1 MRPFLAA
8 TSIPRAAGLLA
19 GLSAALGLAA
29 CSRPADTP
37 AVAAAASAASAAVSA
52 AVTPAVAAAVAA
64 GASHD
69 DPGIAWRKPDG
80 EDETDA
86 VFAEARTQGRPVFVY
101 WGAEWCPP
109 CSQVKA
115 TVFNRPEFI
124 EKSRG
129 FLAVYLDGD
138 RPGAQKLGERF
149 KVRGYPT
156 MILFRPDGSE
166 LTRLPGEVDAQKY
179 LQVLALG
186 LGAARPVK
194 QVLVQAQATPAALS
208 AEDWRLLAYYSW
220 DTDEQQLVP
229 KARLA
234 ATLQRLAHACPPEQ
248 AEAGTRLMLK
258 ALLAQGED
266 EAAAKKARAPAA
278 ARERVMGLL
287 ADDTLARDNL
297 DLIVNFARPLT
308 VSLAAAGTP
317 EREQLSATWAATLDR
332 LTADTRLSQGDRL
345 SALISRIDLAKLEL
359 GVDAKQTAPLSPVL
373 KEHVRREAARMD
385 REVQSDHER
394 NAVITGAAYALAQA
408 GLLDESDRL
417 LQAELARSR
426 TPYYA
431 MLSLAGNAK
440 RRDDKPA
447 ALDWY
452 ERAYRESQ
460 GPATRVQWGATYV
473 NALLELSPADT
484 ARIDRAAR
492 SVLSEL
498 DGQAH
503 GFYERNTAALER
515 MSGKLLGWSKGPEQA
530 AVLARLR
537 TQRDGL
543 CGALPAGDPQRAT
556 CAGLLSPPAA
566 ARKKAAA

>member
-1 MRPFLAA
+1 MRSTPAALSIPLAA
-8 TSIPRAAGLLA
+8 ALL
-19 GLSAALGLAA
+19 LTA
-29 CSRPADTP
+29 CSRPAESPT
-37 AVAAAASAASAAVSA
+37 VEAAASAAVTA

-64 GASHD
+64 GSAHED
-69 DPGIAWRKPDG
+69 AGVAWRKPKA
-80 EDETDA
+80 EAEADA
-86 VFAEARTQGRPVFVY
+86 VFAEARSQGKPVFVY

-115 TVFNRPEFI
+115 TVFVRPEFI

-138 RPGAQKLGERF
+138 LPGAQKLGERF

-194 QVLVQAQATPAALS
+194 EVFAQARSAPAKLS

-220 DTDEQQLVP
+220 DTDEQQLLP
-229 KARLA
+229 KAQLA
-234 ATLQRLAHACPPEQ
+234 ATLQRLAQACPPDQ

-258 ALLAQGED
+258 ALVAQ
-266 EAAAKKARAPAA
+266 AAAEPAPKRQAPAA
-278 ARERVMGLL
+278 ARERVLAVL
-287 ADDTLARDNL
+287 ADDLLARENL
-297 DLIVNFARPLT
+297 DIVSNYARDLT
-308 VSLAAAGTP
+308 AALTAPRTP
-317 EREQLSATWAATLDR
+317 EREELIATWAATLDR

-359 GVDAKQTAPLSPVL
+359 GIAARQPAPLSAVL
-373 KEHVRREAARMD
+373 KEHVQREAARMD
-385 REVQSDHER
+385 REVTGDNER

-408 GLLDESDRL
+408 GLLDDSDRL
-417 LQAELARSR
+417 LQSELKRSQ

-431 MLSLAGNAK
+431 MLSLAANAK
-440 RRDDKPA
+440 RRNDKPG

-460 GPATRVQWGATYV
+460 GPATRVQWGVTYV
-473 NALLELSPADT
+473 TALLELSPEDGP
-484 ARIDRAAR
+484 RIDRAAS
-492 SVLSEL
+492 SVLAEL
-498 DGQAH
+498 QGQEH

-515 MSGKLLGWSKGPEQA
+515 MSAKLLAWNKGPEQA
-530 AVLARLR
+530 AVLGRLR

-543 CGALPAGDPQRAT
+543 CAALPAGDPQRAT
-556 CAGLLSPPAA
+556 CAGLLATSVAAGKKKPAA
-566 ARKKAAA
+566 

>member
-1 MRPFLAA
+1 MRSTPAALSIPLAA
-8 TSIPRAAGLLA
+8 ALL
-19 GLSAALGLAA
+19 LTA
-29 CSRPADTP
+29 CSRPAESPT
-37 AVAAAASAASAAVSA
+37 VEAAASAAVTA

-64 GASHD
+64 GSAHED
-69 DPGIAWRKPDG
+69 AGIAWRKPKA
-80 EDETDA
+80 EAEADA
-86 VFAEARTQGRPVFVY
+86 VFAEARSQGKPVFVY

-115 TVFNRPEFI
+115 TVFVRPEFI

-138 RPGAQKLGERF
+138 LPGAQKLGERF

-194 QVLVQAQATPAALS
+194 EVFAQARSAPSKLS

-220 DTDEQQLVP
+220 DTDEQQLLP
-229 KARLA
+229 KAQLA
-234 ATLQRLAHACPPEQ
+234 ATLQRLAQACPPDQ

-258 ALLAQGED
+258 ALVAQ
-266 EAAAKKARAPAA
+266 AAAEPAPKRQAPAA
-278 ARERVMGLL
+278 ARERVLTVLAEDLL
-287 ADDTLARDNL
+287 ARENLDIVSNHARDL
-297 DLIVNFARPLT
+297 SAALT
-308 VSLAAAGTP
+308 APGTP
-317 EREQLSATWAATLDR
+317 AREELIATWAATLDR

-359 GVDAKQTAPLSPVL
+359 GIAARQPAPLSAVL
-373 KEHVRREAARMD
+373 KEHVQREAARMD
-385 REVQSDHER
+385 REVTGDNER

-408 GLLDESDRL
+408 GLLDDSDRL
-417 LQAELARSR
+417 LQSELKRSQ

-431 MLSLAGNAK
+431 MLSLAANAK
-440 RRDDKPA
+440 RRNDKPG

-460 GPATRVQWGATYV
+460 GPATRVQWGVTYV
-473 NALLELSPADT
+473 TALLELSPEDGP
-484 ARIDRAAR
+484 RIDRAAS
-492 SVLSEL
+492 SVLAEL
-498 DGQAH
+498 QGQEH

-515 MSGKLLGWSKGPEQA
+515 MSAKLLAWNKGPEQA
-530 AVLARLR
+530 AVLGRLR

-543 CGALPAGDPQRAT
+543 CAALPAGDPQRAT
-556 CAGLLSPPAA
+556 CAGLLATSVAAGKKKPAA
-566 ARKKAAA
+566 

>member
-1 MRPFLAA
+1 MRSTPAALSIPLAA
-8 TSIPRAAGLLA
+8 ALL
-19 GLSAALGLAA
+19 LTA
-29 CSRPADTP
+29 CSRPAESPT
-37 AVAAAASAASAAVSA
+37 VEAAASAAVTA

-64 GASHD
+64 GSAHED
-69 DPGIAWRKPDG
+69 AGVAWRKPKA
-80 EDETDA
+80 EAEADA
-86 VFAEARTQGRPVFVY
+86 VFAEARSQGKPVFVY

-115 TVFNRPEFI
+115 TVFVRPEFI

-138 RPGAQKLGERF
+138 LPGAQKLGERF

-186 LGAARPVK
+186 LGAARPIK
-194 QVLVQAQATPAALS
+194 EVLAQARSAPTQLS

-220 DTDEQQLVP
+220 DTDEQQLLP
-229 KARLA
+229 KAQLA
-234 ATLQRLAHACPPEQ
+234 ATLQRLAQACPPDQ

-258 ALLAQGED
+258 ALVAQAGAEP
-266 EAAAKKARAPAA
+266 APKRLPPATV
-278 ARERVMGLL
+278 RERVLAVL
-287 ADDTLARDNL
+287 ADDLLARENL
-297 DLIVNFARPLT
+297 DLVSNYARDLT
-308 VSLAAAGTP
+308 AALTAPRTP
-317 EREQLSATWAATLDR
+317 EREELIATWAATLDR
-332 LTADTRLSQGDRL
+332 LTADTRLSHGDRL

-359 GVDAKQTAPLSPVL
+359 GIAARQPAPLSAVL
-373 KEHVRREAARMD
+373 KEHVQREAARMD
-385 REVQSDHER
+385 REVTGDNER

-408 GLLDESDRL
+408 GLLDDSDRL
-417 LQAELARSR
+417 LQSELKRSQ

-431 MLSLAGNAK
+431 MLSLAANAK
-440 RRDDKPA
+440 RRNDKPG

-460 GPATRVQWGATYV
+460 GPATRVQWGVTYV
-473 NALLELSPADT
+473 TALLELSPEDGP
-484 ARIDRAAR
+484 RIDRAAS
-492 SVLSEL
+492 SVLAEL
-498 DGQAH
+498 QGQEH

-515 MSGKLLGWSKGPEQA
+515 MSAKLLAWNKGPEQA
-530 AVLARLR
+530 AVLGRLR

-543 CGALPAGDPQRAT
+543 CAALPAGDPQRAT
-556 CAGLLSPPAA
+556 CAGLLATSVAAGKKKPAA
-566 ARKKAAA
+566 

>member
-1 MRPFLAA
+1 MRSTPAALSIPLAA
-8 TSIPRAAGLLA
+8 ALL
-19 GLSAALGLAA
+19 LTA
-29 CSRPADTP
+29 CSRPAESPT
-37 AVAAAASAASAAVSA
+37 VEAAASAAVTA

-64 GASHD
+64 GSAHED
-69 DPGIAWRKPDG
+69 AGVAWRKPKA
-80 EDETDA
+80 EAEADA
-86 VFAEARTQGRPVFVY
+86 VFAEARSQGKPVFVY

-115 TVFNRPEFI
+115 TVFVRPEFI

-138 RPGAQKLGERF
+138 LPGAQKLGERF

-194 QVLVQAQATPAALS
+194 EVFAQARSAPAKLS

-220 DTDEQQLVP
+220 DTDEQQLLP
-229 KARLA
+229 KAQLA
-234 ATLQRLAHACPPEQ
+234 ATLQRLAQACPPDQ

-258 ALLAQGED
+258 ALVAQ
-266 EAAAKKARAPAA
+266 AAAEPAPKRQAPAA
-278 ARERVMGLL
+278 ARERVLAVL
-287 ADDTLARDNL
+287 ADDLLARENL
-297 DLIVNFARPLT
+297 DLVSNYARDLT
-308 VSLAAAGTP
+308 AALTAPRTP
-317 EREQLSATWAATLDR
+317 EREELIATWAATLDR
-332 LTADTRLSQGDRL
+332 LTADTRLSHGDRL

-359 GVDAKQTAPLSPVL
+359 GIAARQPAPLSAVL
-373 KEHVRREAARMD
+373 KEHVQREAARMD
-385 REVQSDHER
+385 REVTGDNER

-408 GLLDESDRL
+408 GLLDDSDRL
-417 LQAELARSR
+417 LQSELKRSQ

-431 MLSLAGNAK
+431 MLSLAANAK
-440 RRDDKPA
+440 RRNDKPG

-460 GPATRVQWGATYV
+460 GPATRVQWGVTYV
-473 NALLELSPADT
+473 TALLELSPEDGP
-484 ARIDRAAR
+484 RIDRAAS
-492 SVLSEL
+492 SVLAEL
-498 DGQAH
+498 QGQEH

-515 MSGKLLGWSKGPEQA
+515 MSAKLLAWNKGPEQA
-530 AVLARLR
+530 AVLGRLR

-543 CGALPAGDPQRAT
+543 CAALPAGDPQRAT
-556 CAGLLSPPAA
+556 CAGLLATSVAAGKKKPAA
-566 ARKKAAA
+566 

>member
-1 MRPFLAA
+1 MRSTPAALSIPLAA
-8 TSIPRAAGLLA
+8 ALL
-19 GLSAALGLAA
+19 LTA
-29 CSRPADTP
+29 CSRPAESPT
-37 AVAAAASAASAAVSA
+37 VEAAASAAVTA

-64 GASHD
+64 GSAHED
-69 DPGIAWRKPDG
+69 AGIAWRKPKA
-80 EDETDA
+80 EAEADA
-86 VFAEARTQGRPVFVY
+86 VFAEARSQGKPVFVY

-115 TVFNRPEFI
+115 TVFVRPEFI

-138 RPGAQKLGERF
+138 LPGAQKLGERF

-194 QVLVQAQATPAALS
+194 EVFAQARSAPAKLS

-220 DTDEQQLVP
+220 DTDEQQLLP
-229 KARLA
+229 KAQLA
-234 ATLQRLAHACPPEQ
+234 ATLQRLAQACPPDQ

-258 ALLAQGED
+258 ALVAQ
-266 EAAAKKARAPAA
+266 AAAEPAPKRQAPAA
-278 ARERVMGLL
+278 ARERVLTVL
-287 ADDTLARDNL
+287 ADDLLARENL
-297 DLIVNFARPLT
+297 DIVSNYARDLT
-308 VSLAAAGTP
+308 AALTAPRTP
-317 EREQLSATWAATLDR
+317 EREELIATWAATLDR

-359 GVDAKQTAPLSPVL
+359 GIAARQPAPLSAVL
-373 KEHVRREAARMD
+373 KEHVQREAARMD
-385 REVQSDHER
+385 REVTGDNER

-408 GLLDESDRL
+408 GLLDDSDRL
-417 LQAELARSR
+417 LQSELKRSQ

-431 MLSLAGNAK
+431 MLSLAANAK
-440 RRDDKPA
+440 RRNDKPG

-460 GPATRVQWGATYV
+460 GPATRVQWGVTYV
-473 NALLELSPADT
+473 TALLELSPEDGP
-484 ARIDRAAR
+484 RIDRAAS
-492 SVLSEL
+492 SVLAEL
-498 DGQAH
+498 QGQEH

-515 MSGKLLGWSKGPEQA
+515 MSAKLLAWNKGPEQA
-530 AVLARLR
+530 AVLGRLR

-543 CGALPAGDPQRAT
+543 CAALPAGDPQRAT
-556 CAGLLSPPAA
+556 CAGLLATSVAAGKKKPAA
-566 ARKKAAA
+566 